1 MANSF
6 NPFGLVSR
14 AVDVV
19 RTGVEIT
26 SWTQQQINELIRRGL
41 NEIDPNQRPVI
52 QLEAGPSTLDI
63 DGNAS
68 SKTDEPIV
76 LVAKPAEDS
85 LHNKLNGLLDRALDQ
100 DTQTSQNELYHHL
113 LNQLVPDEAR
123 ILGALSDGSPSPMV
137 NVHGWTRSKAQSG
150 SVLANAALIGRT
162 ANVSL
167 IAQTPQYVTH
177 LMSLGL
183 VKAGPEDPALK
194 TDYEILLAEPLV
206 IDAVNEAS
214 MGPIPARVDRF
225 TLTIS
230 ELGSSL
236 WAAAED
242 TGK

>member
-1 MANSF
+1 MANTF

-26 SWTQQQINELIRRGL
+26 SWTQNQINDLIRRGL
-41 NEIDPNQRPVI
+41 NELDPNPRPTL
-52 QLEAGPSTLDI
+52 QLEAAPSP
-63 DGNAS
+63 AQ
-68 SKTDEPIV
+68 EPAAPTAAP
-76 LVAKPAEDS
+76 VADS

-100 DTQTSQNELYHHL
+100 DTQTSQQELYHHL

-137 NVHGWTRSKAQSG
+137 KVYGWTRSKTQSRA
-150 SVLANAALIGRT
+150 VLSNASLVGRT

-167 IAQTPQYVTH
+167 IQLTPQYVTH
-177 LMSLGL
+177 LLALGL
-183 VKAGPEDPALK
+183 VKSGPEDPSLK
-194 TDYEILLAEPLV
+194 TDYEVLLAEPIVL
-206 IDAVNEAS
+206 DAVNAAS

-230 ELGSSL
+230 ELGAAL
-236 WAAAED
+236 WAAAEG